1 MLKSCSSSEQRT
13 IAIDGKTLRG
23 TKGWDKNHPLHL
35 LHAQSVGERICLGQI
50 AVAEK
55 SNEITAFPEL
65 ISQLELKGAVITT
78 DALNT
83 QKNSAKVVVDKGAD
97 YLFPVKENHP
107 GLLDDIKLLFQEAD
121 DQGFKGIDAMHTET
135 VEKKAVAQKGVL
147 MRF

>member
-1 MLKSCSSSEQRT
+1 M
-13 IAIDGKTLRG
+13 
-23 TKGWDKNHPLHL
+23 
-35 LHAQSVGERICLGQI
+35 
-50 AVAEK
+50 
-55 SNEITAFPEL
+55 
-65 ISQLELKGAVITT
+65 ITT

-135 VEKKAVAQKGVL
+135 VEKNGGRVERRTYALLSAEELPGIEEWSKCRCIRCYL
-147 MRF
+147 S

>member
-1 MLKSCSSSEQRT
+1 M
-13 IAIDGKTLRG
+13 
-23 TKGWDKNHPLHL
+23 
-35 LHAQSVGERICLGQI
+35 
-50 AVAEK
+50 
-55 SNEITAFPEL
+55 
-65 ISQLELKGAVITT
+65 ITT

-135 VEKKAVAQKGVL
+135 VEKKAVA
-147 MRF
+147 